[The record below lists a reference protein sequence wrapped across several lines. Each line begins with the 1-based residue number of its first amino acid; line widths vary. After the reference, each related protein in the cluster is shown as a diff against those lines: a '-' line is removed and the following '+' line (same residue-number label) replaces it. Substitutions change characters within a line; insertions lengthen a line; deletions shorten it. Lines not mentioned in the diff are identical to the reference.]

1 MFSDKFQASVLKN
14 PIHVFPTAENQFDT
28 WQQANNE
35 AQADFVKSVVL
46 WATKN
51 AGVLRQSN
59 MKHNRVGEA
68 ETPPYY
74 TIEEDIR

>member
-1 MFSDKFQASVLKN
+1 MYD
-14 PIHVFPTAENQFDT
+14 FDT
-28 WQQANNE
+28 KKQANNE
-35 AQADFVKSVVL
+35 AQADFAKSIVL

-51 AGVLRQSN
+51 AGVIRQSN

-74 TIEEDIR
+74 TIEENIR